1 MIKVYFAPRTRSLRV
16 LWALEEMGLDYE
28 AVPAS
33 FREPSPEF
41 LVANP
46 TRTIPA
52 LVDDDVTMTESV
64 AILQYLG
71 DRYGPTELTVKADEA
86 GYPDYLQFLVLGEA
100 GLGAPLNAVLGT
112 RFMGPEDQQQNYTV
126 GVVIEGFL
134 RRLKLVERRLAGGR
148 EFLAADRFT
157 LADISVGWTLGLGG
171 FLGLT
176 DKIAPEVMAYHER
189 LTTRPAYRRA
199 AAVGAQAAPSAP

>member
-1 MIKVYFAPRTRSLRV
+1 MIKVYFAPRSRSLRV
-16 LWALEEMGLDYE
+16 LWALEEMGLEYE

-33 FREPSPEF
+33 FREPTPEF
-41 LVANP
+41 LAANP

-52 LVDDDVTMTESV
+52 LVDGPMVMTESV

-71 DRYGPTELTVKADEA
+71 DRYGPTELTVKPDEA
-86 GYPDYLQFLVLGEA
+86 AYPDYLQFLVLGEA

-112 RFMGPEDQQQNYTV
+112 RFFGPEDQQQNFTV
-126 GVVIEGFL
+126 GLVIEGFL
-134 RRLKLVERRLAGGR
+134 RRLKLVDRQLADGR

-157 LADISVGWTLGLGG
+157 LADISVGWTVGLGG

-176 DKIAPEVMAYHER
+176 DKIAPEVLAYHQR
-189 LTTRPAYRRA
+189 LTERPAYQRA
-199 AAVGAQAAPSAP
+199 AAVGA